1 MQHDRVLLFGVREEV
16 PSGHLALDG
25 LTESDF
31 WPLIH
36 YMLSTVDSL
45 RRCIG
50 LLTAANQMRLL
61 DRSELLLTLNTIGD
75 VPLLHE
81 DYVTSKRSLLL

>member
-1 MQHDRVLLFGVREEV
+1 MQHDCVLLFGVREEI

-25 LTESDF
+25 LAESDF

-50 LLTAANQMRLL
+50 LLTAAHQMRFL
-61 DRSELLLTLNTIGD
+61 DRSELLLTLNAIGY

-81 DYVTSKRSLLL
+81 DYVTCKRSLLL